1 MAKAQKSNPLEER
14 LEEKQENIESEPEPL
29 KSEEIIE
36 VPWELTENVFLVKKE
51 LTRIE
56 NFTSEMMLSY
66 EKRKASLMNDIAN
79 LERALY
85 SEASKLRDTLNI
97 DPAVTYEL
105 KIPEAAEEKA
115 YFLRKDEQ

>member
-29 KSEEIIE
+29 KSEEVIE

-97 DPAVTYEL
+97 DPAVTY
-105 KIPEAAEEKA
+105 
-115 YFLRKDEQ
+115 